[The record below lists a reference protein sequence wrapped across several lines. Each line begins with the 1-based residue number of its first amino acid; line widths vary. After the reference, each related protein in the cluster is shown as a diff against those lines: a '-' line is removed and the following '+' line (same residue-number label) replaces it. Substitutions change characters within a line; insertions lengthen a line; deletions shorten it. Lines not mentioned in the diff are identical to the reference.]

1 LQDIHKILLQYFGY
15 SQFRPLQE
23 EIISCVLNG
32 KDTLALLPTGG
43 GKSLCFQVPGLA
55 MEGLCIVVSPLIALM
70 KDQVE
75 RLREKGI
82 SAFSIH
88 SGLSFNE
95 IDVILDRCV
104 YDQVKFLYLAPE
116 RLSSEILL
124 QRVKKMK
131 VNLLAVDEAH
141 CISQWGYDFR
151 PSYLEIATFRH
162 VIGDSVP
169 IMALTATSTPGVTQD
184 IQEKLEFK
192 TPNVISRSFKRDN
205 LSFSC
210 FKEENKERKI
220 LQILKNVPGT
230 AIIYVRNRKKT
241 EALAAFLNRN
251 KISASFYHAGLDYST
266 RSKNQDLWIN
276 NKVRVMVATNAFGM
290 GIDKP
295 DVRTVVHYDFPE
307 NPENYYQEA
316 GRAGRDGK
324 RCYAVLLFND
334 KDVEE
339 LEAKVESNF
348 PGAEIIKRVYQ
359 ALANFY
365 KLAVGSSQFISF
377 DFDIE
382 AFIKT
387 YKLPKIQTYYA
398 LKRLEQEGMIQMNEA
413 YYNPSK
419 VFISTDKTRL
429 YEYQLRNPEDD
440 IFIKS
445 ILRIYGGEVFSNYV
459 NIRET
464 EIANYI
470 QKSQSDVTRKLSF
483 LDQKGLLVY
492 EKQKDKPQI
501 EFVMP
506 RMDASVLPLDY
517 KDLAKRKELYKAKV
531 DAMVGYATNSNKCRS
546 LMLLEY
552 FGEENGEK
560 CGLCDVCL
568 KEKKEEAKDHL
579 EIELSGKIIDKLK
592 EGPLSP
598 EDLVFSFSSTEKGE
612 VLRVLRR
619 LVDSGWLVYLDD
631 GRLSVA
637 KDI

>member
-1 LQDIHKILLQYFGY
+1 
-15 SQFRPLQE
+15 
-23 EIISCVLNG
+23 VLNG

-55 MEGLCIVVSPLIALM
+55 MDGLCIVVSPLIALM

-82 SAFSIH
+82 PAFSVH

-116 RLSSEILL
+116 RLSSELL
-124 QRVKKMK
+124 MQRVKKMNI
-131 VNLLAVDEAH
+131 NLLAVDEAH

-151 PSYLEIATFRH
+151 PSYLEIADFRR
-162 VIGDSVP
+162 VIGNTVP
-169 IMALTATSTPGVTQD
+169 VLALTATSTPAVTKD

-192 TPNVISRSFKRDN
+192 KSNVIARSFKRDN

-210 FKEENKERKI
+210 FKEEDKERKI

-230 AIIYVRNRKKT
+230 AIVYVRNRKKT

-251 KISASFYHAGLDYST
+251 KISAAFYHAGLDYSA
-266 RSKNQDLWIN
+266 RSKSQDLWIS
-276 NKVRVMVATNAFGM
+276 NKARVMVATNAFGM

-295 DVRTVVHYDFPE
+295 DVRTVIHYDFPE

-324 RCYAVLLFND
+324 RCYAVLLYND

-339 LEAKVESNF
+339 LEARVESNF
-348 PGAEIIKRVYQ
+348 PGADVIKRVYQ

-365 KLAVGSSQFISF
+365 KIAVGSSQFISF
-377 DFDIE
+377 DFDME
-382 AFIKT
+382 TFIKT
-387 YKLPKIQTYYA
+387 YKLPKIPIYYA

-419 VFISTDKTRL
+419 IFIPTEKTRL

-440 IFIKS
+440 VFIKS
-445 ILRIYGGEVFSNYV
+445 ILRLYGGEVFTNYV
-459 NIRET
+459 TIRET
-464 EIANYI
+464 DIANYI
-470 QKSQSDVTRKLSF
+470 QKSQSDVMRKLTF

-506 RMDASVLPLDY
+506 RMDANALPLDY
-517 KDLAKRKELYKAKV
+517 KELAKRKELYKSKV
-531 DAMVGYATNSNKCRS
+531 DAMVGYATNLTRCRS
-546 LMLLEY
+546 LLLLEY

-568 KEKKEEAKDHL
+568 KEKKEEAKDAI
-579 EIELSGKIIDKLK
+579 EVELSGKIIDLVRN
-592 EGPLSP
+592 GPVLP
-598 EDLVFSFSSTEKGE
+598 ENLVMSFSSTDKDT
-612 VLRVLRR
+612 VLKILRR
-619 LVDSGWLVYLDD
+619 LVDSGVLVYLED
-631 GRLSVA
+631 GSLSVA
-637 KDI
+637 ENS